1 MNTIV
6 NYSESGLTHASLRR
20 RASVRP
26 AWLTRSRLR
35 GISSDIA
42 VIVGLLA
49 FVATFAALRFTLFA
63 PPALVEGVLIPTA
76 AGAAV
81 LCVLALLCAFALRDD
96 ATAAPS
102 RPDATAI
109 PPRRTQG

>member
-1 MNTIV
+1 MNTVV
-6 NYSESGLTHASLRR
+6 NYHESGLTHPSLHRP
-20 RASVRP
+20 RAAVRP

-42 VIVGLLA
+42 LIVGLLS

-96 ATAAPS
+96 APR